1 MRPWAGVYCI
11 KIIRIGKETIEIPT
25 FKCLEAIY
33 GRILQI
39 SIALA
44 LFALLIMMIMGGF
57 KLLTSGGDPKATA
70 SAKQTMTYAVA
81 GISLMV
87 IAFLIFQIIK
97 AYTGVDVTVFE
108 VPENLDTA
116 P

>member
-1 MRPWAGVYCI
+1 MKEWAGVPCI
-11 KIIRIGKETIEIPT
+11 KTIGEVDVPT

-44 LFALLIMMIMGGF
+44 LFALLIMLIVGGF

-81 GISLMV
+81 GIFLMV